1 MRILILGTA
10 HPFRGGLAAYNE
22 RLARELQKEGHEV
35 MIFTFTVQYPGFL
48 FPGKTQYT
56 DAPSP
61 SDLSVRRILNSVNPF
76 NWVKTAR
83 EVSKYKPDIVLIK
96 YWHPFMAPCLGTVAW
111 LAKRNKKVKTII
123 ISIFDNVI
131 PHERKPGDNIL
142 TKYFTGKIDGAI
154 VMSGSVANDLRKFN
168 LKVPVLYNPH
178 PLYDNYGD
186 LLSREY
192 ALSKLGLPEDYYY
205 LLFFGFIR
213 AYKGLDLLLEAI
225 NCPHVRNLKIKLIVA
240 GEFYE
245 DRNPYDELIRKHNLQ
260 GMISMYDRYIGENEV
275 NLFFSAA
282 DLVVQPYRN
291 ATQSGVTQ
299 IAFHFEKPMLV
310 TDVGGLSEIVPDKK
324 CGFVVRPDP
333 AEVADAI
340 ADYFN
345 NNRKPIFTEEV
356 KKEKQKYGWDKL
368 TAKIYELYEKIK

>member
-1 MRILILGTA
+1 MRIVILGTA

-22 RLARELQKEGHEV
+22 RLARELQKEGHIV

-131 PHERKPGDNIL
+131 PHERKPGDNLL

-168 LKVPVLYNPH
+168 LKAPVLYNPH

-225 NCPHVRNLKIKLIVA
+225 NYPHVRNLKIKLIVA

-260 GMISMYDRYIGENEV
+260 GMIAMYDRYISENEV

-340 ADYFN
+340 ADYFK

-368 TAKIYELYEKIK
+368 TATIYELYEKIK